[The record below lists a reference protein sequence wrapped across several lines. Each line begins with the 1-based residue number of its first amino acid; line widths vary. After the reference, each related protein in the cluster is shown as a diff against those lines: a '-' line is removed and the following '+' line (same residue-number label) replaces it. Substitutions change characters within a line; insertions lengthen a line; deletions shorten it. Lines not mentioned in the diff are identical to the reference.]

1 MNCGEDG
8 NCKAEQERIAEL
20 EKTVRLLS
28 VGHLKLPRRESRMA
42 IEIMISELAEK
53 IDRLSAQLEA
63 LQLSNAESDG
73 KIGLDVKEAAEL
85 AGLSENTM
93 RMWVVSGYAPN
104 FKVKGRI
111 KISRRALDEWMYEK
125 SIERARIDVY

>member
-1 MNCGEDG
+1 
-8 NCKAEQERIAEL
+8 
-20 EKTVRLLS
+20 
-28 VGHLKLPRRESRMA
+28 MA

-85 AGLSENTM
+85 AGLSKNTM